1 VCSLEI
7 EPTKIKDIKQ
17 VFTMDFRQSKLRKE
31 DWEAIEVPASQ
42 AEQRILNIIK
52 NYGLKT
58 GAPEASIISLLSF
71 MRLSQGNSKANVLS
85 GMHAHLFN
93 TYFLPVIKRRNE
105 KAKKSKSY
113 PRGVPEP
120 LTVSLTKQVTLKKA
134 DIIRI
139 GNTEGRIAE
148 DSDQIFECVLLATVF
163 QAYRSDVIE
172 AAKAAYTLAHLLKL
186 DVTHANPHVLQYCT
200 RALDKLPDM
209 TATVID
215 NADDCVE
222 QNTLLARTRPLDIYP
237 HQRDILTVMSI
248 KEPKL
253 VFYQAP
259 TGTGKTLT
267 PVALAQQHPLIFV
280 CAAKH
285 VGLQLAKA
293 CISTGLPIGVA
304 FGCESP
310 KDVRLHYFAAKDYV
324 KNFRSGGI
332 YRVDHDV
339 GDKVRMIVCDVASYL
354 HAMHYMAAFRPLED
368 IILYWDEP
376 TISLDYDTHEFH
388 PIIKNIW
395 EQNIVHNIVLSSA
408 TLPSAH
414 EVPACVAALQARYK
428 GLRTHTIS
436 SSECTRTI
444 PILGPDGHDL
454 LPHTL
459 YANHTKAAACAE
471 HCRQC
476 PTVTRHLGLQGIARL
491 IHAAQPYLAPENVLS
506 SRFPSY
512 DDITPVTLKQY
523 YIDIIDM
530 VEDDWDAV
538 REDASW
544 TEPPRYPSTVHVATT
559 DAHTITSGPA
569 IYLCDDPGKIA
580 RFCIQS
586 AGIEGSVMDAL
597 LDRLKYNDK
606 ARAEIAKL
614 TKIMEGDGKKG
625 SDTAERKES
634 RLIGDM
640 KESTGKQSL
649 EKIAR
654 LEASLKSASLEECYV
669 PNTPE
674 HMFKHLK
681 KQIPGAFT
689 CDIPESKVR
698 EIALLGVE
706 PMWKVLILMGIGA
719 FITGMDRD
727 YINIMRELAY
737 QQRLFCI
744 IASTDYIYGTN
755 YQFCHG
761 YIGKDLTGM
770 TAEKMIQALGR
781 VGRGNSNAGY
791 SVRLRDVNAVH
802 KVFLPAREKPEVR
815 NMNALFRS

>member
-1 VCSLEI
+1 
-7 EPTKIKDIKQ
+7 
-17 VFTMDFRQSKLRKE
+17 MDFRQLKLRKE
-31 DWEAIEVPASQ
+31 DWEAIEVPASP
-42 AEQRILNIIK
+42 AEQRILNMIK

-58 GAPEASIISLLSF
+58 GTAEASIVSLLSF
-71 MRLSQGNSKANVLS
+71 MRLSTSNGKANVLS

-93 TYFLPVIKRRNE
+93 TYFLPVIKRRHT

-113 PRGVPEP
+113 PNGVPP
-120 LTVSLTKQVTLKKA
+120 PPTLSTTKQMTLKKA

-139 GNTEGRIAE
+139 GNTEGRIDDDA
-148 DSDQIFECVLLATVF
+148 DNIFECVLLSTTF
-163 QAYRSDVIE
+163 QAHRSDPVE

-186 DVTHANPHVLQYCT
+186 DITHVNPHVFQYCT
-200 RALDKLPDM
+200 SALERLPDM
-209 TATVID
+209 TATIIN

-222 QNTLLARTRPLDIYP
+222 QNILLAQTRPLDIYP
-237 HQRDILTVMSI
+237 HQRDILTIMDI

-267 PVALAQQHPLIFV
+267 PVALAQKHPLIFV

-310 KDVRLHYFAAKDYV
+310 KDVRLHYYAAKDYV

-332 YRVDHDV
+332 FRVDHDV
-339 GDKVRMIVCDVASYL
+339 GDKVQMIVCDVASYL
-354 HAMHYMAAFRPLED
+354 HAMHYLAAFRTLED

-376 TISLDYDTHEFH
+376 TISLDYDVHEFH

-395 EQNIVHNIVLSSA
+395 QQNIVQNIVLSSA
-408 TLPSAH
+408 TLPAAH
-414 EVPACVAALQARYK
+414 EIPSCVASLQARYP
-428 GLRTHTIS
+428 GLHTHTIS

-459 YANHTKAAACAE
+459 YASHMKAAACAE

-476 PTVTRHLGLQGIARL
+476 PTVTRHLGLQGVARL
-491 IHAAQPYLAPENVLS
+491 IHAAQPYLPSDALLS

-512 DDITPVTLKQY
+512 EGITPVTLKQY
-523 YIDIIDM
+523 YLDIIDL

-538 REDASW
+538 REAAAPP
-544 TEPPRYPSTVHVATT
+544 EVPRYPSTVHIATT

-569 IYLCDDPGKIA
+569 IYLCDDPAKIA

-586 AGIEGSVMDAL
+586 ADIASTVLDDL
-597 LDRLKYNDK
+597 LERLKYNDK

-614 TKIMEGDGKKG
+614 TKIVEGDAKKG
-625 SDTAERKES
+625 SDVAERKES
-634 RLIGDM
+634 RLISEM

-654 LEASLKSASLEECYV
+654 LEASLKSASLDECYV

-674 HMFKHLK
+674 HMYKHLK
-681 KQIPGAFT
+681 QQLPGVFT

-698 EIALLGVE
+698 EIALLGVD

-719 FITGMDRD
+719 FVADMDRD
-727 YINIMRELAY
+727 YINIMRQLAY

-744 IASTDYIYGTN
+744 IASSDYIYGTN

-770 TAEKMIQALGR
+770 TAEKTIQALGR

-802 KVFLPAREKPEVR
+802 KVFLPARTKPEVR
-815 NMNALFRS
+815 NMNELFRS

>member
-1 VCSLEI
+1 
-7 EPTKIKDIKQ
+7 
-17 VFTMDFRQSKLRKE
+17 MDFRQLKLRKE
-31 DWEAIEVPASQ
+31 DWEAIEVPASPT
-42 AEQRILNIIK
+42 EQRILNMIK
-52 NYGLKT
+52 NYGLKSGT
-58 GAPEASIISLLSF
+58 AEASIVSLLSY
-71 MRLSQGNSKANVLS
+71 MRLSQSNSKANVLS

-93 TYFLPVIKRRNE
+93 TYFLPVIERRHE

-113 PRGVPEP
+113 PREIPTQS
-120 LTVSLTKQVTLKKA
+120 TVSISKHVALKKA
-134 DIIRI
+134 DVIRI
-139 GNTEGRIAE
+139 NNSEGRIAE
-148 DSDQIFECVLLATVF
+148 DSDDIFECVLLSTTF
-163 QAYRSDVIE
+163 HAYRSDVVE

-186 DVTHANPHVLQYCT
+186 DIHHANPHVLQYCAT
-200 RALDKLPDM
+200 ALAGLPDM
-209 TATVID
+209 TTAIIN
-215 NADDCVE
+215 NADDCIE

-237 HQRDILTVMSI
+237 HQRDLLDVMGI
-248 KEPKL
+248 NEPKL

-310 KDVRLHYFAAKDYV
+310 KDVRLHYYAAKDYV
-324 KNFRSGGI
+324 KNYRSGGI

-339 GDKVRMIVCDVASYL
+339 GDKVQMIVCDVASYL
-354 HAMHYMAAFRPLED
+354 HAMHYLAAFRPLEN

-376 TISLDYDTHEFH
+376 TISLDYDAHEFH

-395 EQNIVHNIVLSSA
+395 KQNIVHNIVLSSA
-408 TLPSAH
+408 TLPAAH
-414 EVPACVAALQARYK
+414 EVPACVAALQARYP

-476 PTVTRHLGLQGIARL
+476 PTVTRHLGLQGIVRL
-491 IHAAQPYLAPENVLS
+491 IHAAQPYLAPDAVLS
-506 SRFPSY
+506 SRFASY
-512 DDITPVTLKQY
+512 GDITPVTLKQY
-523 YIDIIDM
+523 YLDIIDL
-530 VEDDWDAV
+530 VEDDWDIV
-538 REDASW
+538 RTNASPP
-544 TEPPRYPSTVHVATT
+544 EAPRYPSTVHIATT

-586 AGIEGSVMDAL
+586 AGIESTVLDRL

-614 TKIMEGDGKKG
+614 TKIIEGDGKKG

-634 RLIGDM
+634 RLVDDM

-674 HMFKHLK
+674 HMHKHLK
-681 KQIPGAFT
+681 RQVTSAFT

-698 EIALLGVE
+698 EIALLGVD

-719 FITGMDRD
+719 FVAGMDRD
-727 YINIMRELAY
+727 YINIMRQLAY

-744 IASTDYIYGTN
+744 IASSDYIYGTN

-802 KVFLPAREKPEVR
+802 KVFLPARTKPEVR
-815 NMNALFRS
+815 NMNELFRS